1 MSVDARAI
9 PLPHGAGGPGLRL
22 AALPLFAL
30 PGPPVEAGS
39 GRLLAGRPVPL
50 VLKCQGLS
58 EATADKQVW
67 PFSRYGQRR
76 RHRVLSWFRGHC
88 APTIVRQKLS
98 VGESRR
104 SL

>member
-1 MSVDARAI
+1 MSFDARAI

-22 AALPLFAL
+22 AARPLFVL

-39 GRLLAGRPVPL
+39 GRLLLGRLVPI

-67 PFSRYGQRR
+67 PFSQYGKRR
-76 RHRVLSWFRGHC
+76 RHRVFVLVQGPLRPYSSWAKIEC
-88 APTIVRQKLS
+88 W
-98 VGESRR
+98 
-104 SL
+104 